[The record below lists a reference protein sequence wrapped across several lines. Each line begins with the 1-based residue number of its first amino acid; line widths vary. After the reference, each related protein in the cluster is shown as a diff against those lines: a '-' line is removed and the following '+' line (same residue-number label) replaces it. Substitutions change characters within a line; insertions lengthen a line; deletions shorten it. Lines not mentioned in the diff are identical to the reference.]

1 MKNLSIQGSKG
12 IHKMNLAAF
21 TGDKAMDKSSFEKKY
36 KGRLDTV
43 SAWNKIQEALKDKK
57 AEDAKNKSEAE
68 ATAKKEATTKEAK
81 KALKAKKKKEV
92 KKK

>member
-1 MKNLSIQGSKG
+1 MKNVSIQGVNHL
-12 IHKMNLAAF
+12 HKFNLSAF

-43 SAWNKIQEALKDKK
+43 SAWNKIQEALKANK

-68 ATAKKEATTKEAK
+68 ATAKKEATAKEAK
-81 KALKAKKKKEV
+81 KALKAKKSK
-92 KKK
+92 